1 MADFKNLVVWQK
13 AQRLAIDALT
23 ASSEMRG
30 TGVASFKSQLV
41 RAAFS
46 IPANIAEGRSQQSER
61 EFSRFLRIAL
71 NSSTELEYHL
81 MTCLEIGMIR
91 HPVGEPLLDRTIEV
105 RRMLYGLLR
114 KVNDPSR
121 NSKPPAS

>member
-13 AQRLAIDALT
+13 AQSLAMDVLRV
-23 ASSEMRG
+23 SKDMRG
-30 TGVASFKSQLV
+30 TGATSFKSQLV

-61 EFSRFLRIAL
+61 EFGRFLKIAL

-81 MTCLEIGMIR
+81 ITCRDLGMIR
-91 HPVGEPLLDRTIEV
+91 HSIAGPLLDRTIEV

-114 KVNDPSR
+114 KVNAPSSS
-121 NSKPPAS
+121 SKLSAS